1 MLNVNIWD
9 LLWTVV
15 NFFLLYFILNKLLY
29 KPVIRFMD
37 ERQGR
42 IDAALNR
49 EHKAQEALMA
59 DKTMMA
65 DQRASCRRE
74 AQRLL
79 EEAKG
84 ESEAKQAELAKKLRQ
99 DEGRSRREMCEKL
112 ELLRGEERESF
123 SACEAEL
130 TELLVSRLLCNE
142 AEQRG

>member
-15 NFFLLYFILNKLLY
+15 DFFVLYFVLNKLLY
-29 KPVIRFMD
+29 KPVVKFMD

-42 IDAALNR
+42 IDAALSR
-49 EHKAQEALMA
+49 ERKAQESFVA
-59 DKTMMA
+59 DKAMM
-65 DQRASCRRE
+65 DEERALCRKE
-74 AQRLL
+74 AQRML

-84 ESEAKQAELAKKLRQ
+84 DSEAKQAELAKKLRQ
-99 DEGRSRREMCEKL
+99 DESCSRREMREKL
-112 ELLRGEERESF
+112 ELLRREEQESF

-130 TELLVSRLLCNE
+130 TELLVSRLLYSE